1 MPAGRRYVS
10 YKGSS
15 EPVGEGVGVGK
26 YIIRRLL
33 QMIPVIIGV
42 TFIIYVAVFALGDPT
57 VGRCGERA
65 CPEGYIAKFKADYN
79 LDEPLIVQYV
89 LYMGNLLQGD
99 LGTNFFGNRVIDEL
113 AERWPTTLKLG
124 IMAVIIE
131 SVIGITAGVLAGIR
145 RGKFIDN
152 LVTVSTLFLISIP
165 IFVIGSFAQLIFGV
179 RLGWFPV
186 TATQGTTYQLILPA
200 FVLASASVAYIAR
213 LMRANL
219 GENLRADY
227 VRTAKAK
234 GLTNRR
240 TIGVHTLRNSLIPVV
255 TFIGIDIGALMGG
268 AIVTERIFNI
278 NGIGS
283 FLYRSI
289 GQKDGTSVVGTIVCL
304 VLIYLLVN
312 LIVDILYGF
321 LDPRISHD

>member
-1 MPAGRRYVS
+1 M
-10 YKGSS
+10 
-15 EPVGEGVGVGK
+15 GK

-33 QMIPVIIGV
+33 QMVPVIIGV
-42 TFIIYVAVFALGDPT
+42 TFIIFAAVFALGDPT
-57 VGRCGERA
+57 VGRCGERP
-65 CPEGYIAKFKADYN
+65 CPPGYIAAFRKEYN
-79 LDEPLIVQYV
+79 LDQPLIVQYL
-89 LYMGNLLQGD
+89 LYMGGLIQGD
-99 LGTNFFGNRVIDEL
+99 LGTNFFGNKVSDEL
-113 AERWPTTLKLG
+113 LARFPTTLKLG
-124 IMAVIIE
+124 FMALIIE

-165 IFVIGSFAQLIFGV
+165 IFVIGSVAQLIFGV

-186 TATQGTTYQLILPA
+186 TATQGTWYQLIMPA

-219 GENLRADY
+219 SENLRTDY

-240 TIGVHTLRNSLIPVV
+240 TVGVHTLRNSLIPVV
-255 TFIGIDIGALMGG
+255 TYIGIDIGALMGG

-278 NGIGS
+278 NGIGN
-283 FLYRSI
+283 FLFRSI
-289 GQKDGTSVVGTIVCL
+289 GQKDGTSVVATITVL
-304 VLIYLLVN
+304 VLIYLIVN
-312 LIVDILYGF
+312 LLVDVLYGF

>member
-1 MPAGRRYVS
+1 
-10 YKGSS
+10 
-15 EPVGEGVGVGK
+15 VGK
-26 YIIRRLL
+26 YVIRRLL

-42 TFIIYVAVFALGDPT
+42 TFIIYVSVYALGDPT

-65 CPEGYIAKFKADYN
+65 CPPGYLAKFRADYN
-79 LDEPLIVQYV
+79 LDKPLIVQYL
-89 LYMGNLLQGD
+89 LYMGNLVQGD
-99 LGTNFFGNRVIDEL
+99 LGINFYGNRVIDEL
-113 AERWPTTLKLG
+113 AARWPTTLRLG
-124 IMAVIIE
+124 IMALVIE
-131 SVIGITAGVLAGIR
+131 TVIGISAGVLAGIR

-165 IFVIGSFAQLIFGV
+165 IFVIGSVAQLVFGV

-186 TATQGTTYQLILPA
+186 TATQGTFYQLIMPA
-200 FVLASASVAYIAR
+200 FVLASASLAYIAR

-219 GENLRADY
+219 SENLRADY

-240 TIGVHTLRNSLIPVV
+240 TVGVHTLRNSLIPVI
-255 TFIGIDIGALMGG
+255 TYIGIDVGALMGG

-278 NGIGS
+278 NGIGN

-289 GQKDGTSVVGTIVCL
+289 GQKDGASVVGTITCL
-304 VLIYLLVN
+304 VLIYLFVN
-312 LIVDILYGF
+312 LLVDILYGF

>member
-1 MPAGRRYVS
+1 M
-10 YKGSS
+10 
-15 EPVGEGVGVGK
+15 GK
-26 YIIRRLL
+26 YVIRRLL

-42 TFIIYVAVFALGDPT
+42 TFIIYVSVYALGDPT

-65 CPEGYIAKFKADYN
+65 CPPGYLAKFRADYN
-79 LDEPLIVQYV
+79 LDKPLIVQYL
-89 LYMGNLLQGD
+89 LYMGNLVQGD
-99 LGTNFFGNRVIDEL
+99 LGTNFYGNRVIDEL
-113 AERWPTTLKLG
+113 ASRWPTTFRLG
-124 IMAVIIE
+124 MMALVIE
-131 SVIGITAGVLAGIR
+131 TVIGISAGVLAGIR
-145 RGKFIDN
+145 RGRFIDN

-165 IFVIGSFAQLIFGV
+165 IFVIGSVAQLVFGV

-186 TATQGTTYQLILPA
+186 TATQGTFYQLIMPA
-200 FVLASASVAYIAR
+200 FVLASASLAYIAR

-219 GENLRADY
+219 SENLRADY

-240 TIGVHTLRNSLIPVV
+240 TVGVHTLRNSLIPVI
-255 TFIGIDIGALMGG
+255 TYIGIDIGALMGG

-278 NGIGS
+278 NGIGN

-289 GQKDGTSVVGTIVCL
+289 GQKDGASVVGTITCL
-304 VLIYLLVN
+304 VLIYLFVN
-312 LIVDILYGF
+312 LLVDILYGF

>member
-1 MPAGRRYVS
+1 M
-10 YKGSS
+10 
-15 EPVGEGVGVGK
+15 
-26 YIIRRLL
+26 
-33 QMIPVIIGV
+33 
-42 TFIIYVAVFALGDPT
+42 AL
-57 VGRCGERA
+57 
-65 CPEGYIAKFKADYN
+65 
-79 LDEPLIVQYV
+79 
-89 LYMGNLLQGD
+89 
-99 LGTNFFGNRVIDEL
+99 
-113 AERWPTTLKLG
+113 
-124 IMAVIIE
+124 IIE

-165 IFVIGSFAQLIFGV
+165 IFVIGSVAQLIFGV

-186 TATQGTTYQLILPA
+186 TATQGTWYQLIMPA
-200 FVLASASVAYIAR
+200 FVLASASLAYIAR

-219 GENLRADY
+219 SDNLRTDY

-240 TIGVHTLRNSLIPVV
+240 TVGVHTLRNSLIPVV
-255 TFIGIDIGALMGG
+255 TYIGIDVGALMGG

-278 NGIGS
+278 NGIGN

-289 GQKDGTSVVGTIVCL
+289 GQKDGTSVVATITVL
-304 VLIYLLVN
+304 VLIYLIVN
-312 LIVDILYGF
+312 LLVDVLYGF